1 MGCKIMYID
10 DNRVAR
16 PMSRG
21 RLLEAG
27 GDASRR
33 LMTNIWL
40 TRNRTRLN
48 TYCIFVNNKRAKL
61 ALMKNIRKLIHF
73 VQVGIWQVSR
83 KSSQKWN
90 LMSIL
95 KVIVLSVNLCFKQ
108 RLNVQAS
115 ALTYYSFF
123 ATIPTLAFI
132 IAICRGFGYD
142 ETVFNYLKS
151 FLSPTT
157 NIQTIESVFIM
168 VESYLSHAK
177 GGVFIGIGIIFL
189 LWSIYNVFSQTEKSI
204 NEIWGVTKLRPLVRR
219 FTDYFSLTLLIPF
232 LIIISSGL
240 TLYFRIHITQ
250 LTASWLVDV
259 LMTIKPWLISWGICT
274 LVYMVIPNTRVQ
286 FLSALPA
293 GLLAG
298 SAVLI
303 FKNLFFFFMKW
314 ATSYN
319 AVYGSMAIIPIVLL
333 FIRITWLILLCG
345 AEISYARQKYEMY
358 EFENEINRISP
369 RYQLCIELYLLKI
382 FSRKINEGKVC
393 MTFREISTEY
403 FFPPKLLSIVLTH
416 LCGCDLLK
424 ELEDK
429 EKIVYVLNADASK
442 LTVGSVL
449 ARFRSHGSENF
460 LDNEVPELGPIWNMV
475 EEIDKQL
482 VSDNNQ
488 ILIKNL

>member
-1 MGCKIMYID
+1 
-10 DNRVAR
+10 
-16 PMSRG
+16 
-21 RLLEAG
+21 
-27 GDASRR
+27 
-33 LMTNIWL
+33 
-40 TRNRTRLN
+40 
-48 TYCIFVNNKRAKL
+48 
-61 ALMKNIRKLIHF
+61 MKNIHTLIQF
-73 VQVGIWQVSR
+73 IQVGIWQVSR

-95 KVIVLSVNLCFKQ
+95 KIVVLSVKLCFKQ

-151 FLSPTT
+151 SLSPTT
-157 NIQTIESVFIM
+157 DIQTIESVFKM

-177 GGVFIGIGIIFL
+177 GGMFIGIGIIFL

-232 LIIISSGL
+232 LIIISSGF
-240 TLYFRIHITQ
+240 TIYFRMHITQ
-250 LTASWLVDV
+250 ITASWVVDV
-259 LMTIKPWLISWGICT
+259 IMATKPWIISWSICT

-286 FLSALPA
+286 FFSA
-293 GLLAG
+293 LLAG
-298 SAVLI
+298 VLAGTSVII
-303 FKNLFFFFMKW
+303 FKGLFFFFMKW

-358 EFENEINRISP
+358 EFENEINQISP

-382 FSRKINEGKVC
+382 FAEKIEKGKVC
-393 MTFREISTEY
+393 MTFREISMEF
-403 FFPPKLLSIVLTH
+403 FFPPKLLGIVLMH
-416 LCGCDLLK
+416 LCSCDLLR

-429 EKIVYVLNADASK
+429 EKTVYVLNADVSK
-442 LTVGSVL
+442 LTVGTVL
-449 ARFRSHGSENF
+449 AKLRSHGRENF
-460 LDNEVPELGPIWNMV
+460 LDNEVPELGSIWKLV
-475 EEIDKQL
+475 EDIDKRL
-482 VSDNNQ
+482 ISDNQ
-488 ILIKNL
+488 QVLIKNL